1 MNDSN
6 NGYLTTADLAK
17 LGTIPLFP
25 AKPDIPK
32 PQMHF
37 DEKNTVQHKIE
48 EQTKQL
54 TKKQQE
60 QIEILKEQHKK
71 SCEQIELLEE
81 QIKKS
86 DKQIELLEK
95 NNHENGRQIRLL
107 NEQVEQSMINYD
119 ELKKLYNAKVKELE
133 EAKED
138 AKKSSCFNRWSL
150 FIAILS
156 LLVAVASLVAAIA
169 AL

>member
-1 MNDSN
+1 MPDYSMPQIHINEKDTLP
-6 NGYLTTADLAK
+6 YKIKEETEK
-17 LGTIPLFP
+17 LS
-25 AKPDIPK
+25 
-32 PQMHF
+32 
-37 DEKNTVQHKIE
+37 KN
-48 EQTKQL
+48 
-54 TKKQQE
+54 QQE
-60 QIEILKEQHKK
+60 QIGILKEQHQK
-71 SCEQIELLEE
+71 SCEQIKLLEE